1 MERANGTVQAQLRA
15 YYLDVQN
22 RMKVRIIP
30 GTQLF
35 PWMLRH
41 SVWTVV
47 RYQSDQR
54 TKQTPYERT
63 RGCRYE
69 SALVP
74 FGDVVMAKIAD
85 ADKLRA
91 RKLDSAWV
99 KAVWVGRVDRSN
111 EHLSLTT
118 KGCIRSRVVRRIP
131 DGNQASYH
139 AEVQGLP
146 WDTLKGSAEMLKN
159 ATVRPGE
166 PPRPSRGRP
175 RKDGSPA
182 QARTATTSGHA
193 TRDDPMPGSS
203 DDHLRQTATETD
215 VIEQNIVMDSGTAR
229 TSENI
234 VMDSGTARASDS
246 TVMGSETARA
256 SDDRADQG
264 VLRMDQEEGISA
276 EEQAR
281 RRLRSKQ
288 PDRRPDEETVSKR
301 MKRETTIA
309 AIKQKILKTV
319 EERPE
324 LEHAHE
330 FYSSIRTLRSP
341 ESIHAS
347 RMIEINKWRE
357 RGVVER
363 WSRQA
368 AMATGGQFF
377 NARWV
382 DEQHKEK
389 SRYVV
394 KDFASTRDPTM
405 FAAASDTAVGRVVEL
420 KAVIQNYSMFK
431 FDVTSAYTH
440 AWEDELVFLEP
451 PPEEIEEHGDCVWR
465 SIRVIYGRRK
475 GARSWQEHFGPILRS
490 EEARQRGFTV
500 EAHPKCPALYYVR
513 EADGVIDHHVD
524 DGHGCGKEMVIA
536 ELLSFLSEKIEMKVV
551 QGINCGSY
559 EYLKTV
565 KVRDGKKLTSIP
577 NKKHLQSALKKLEMS
592 DCKGSVSPK
601 LDKSCIEGDNEELS
615 EEQASRFRS
624 SVFTLLYLSNERT
637 DIQST
642 VRLLCTKLKSP
653 TALKMRQLKR
663 LLRYVKGTEDMSTVF
678 EMRDNKDRRGQS
690 VKRLE
695 VYTDSDWASDQVTR
709 KSTSGA
715 VIMVE
720 GMRLHAHSRGQASVA
735 LSSCEAEVMAA
746 SEGIKEALLLQEVL
760 MFVGLGHYEIEI
772 KVDSSAAHAFFH
784 RRGVGR
790 MKHTDSRILWL
801 QDLIAAGG
809 VRLKKIPRTQNLA
822 DMLTHTPSAKELEIF
837 LPLMSLRRCSERDK
851 ELMVTRRYK
860 PVPVENLKVYSHG

>member
-1 MERANGTVQAQLRA
+1 MCVASKGRSDHYHREAPQPMDGDIARIQMDFMFVGAEGTFVDEPRAKATVLMVICKDDGNLSATEVRSKTDEYGVEMVIRFLSTYESVEIKTDGEPSIVEVARRVRARRDKTTTLTQTSVGGHQEIGAVERANGTVQAQLRA
-15 YYLDVQN
+15 YFLDVQN
-22 RMKVRIIP
+22 RMQVRIIP
-30 GTQLF
+30 GMLLF

-69 SALVP
+69 SAFLP
-74 FGDVVMAKIAD
+74 FGEVVMAKIAD
-85 ADKLRA
+85 ADKMRA
-91 RKLDSAWV
+91 GKLDSAWV
-99 KAVWVGRVDRSN
+99 KAVWVGRVDRSS
-111 EHLSLTT
+111 EHLLLTT

-131 DGNQASYH
+131 DGNQASFH

-146 WDTLKGSAEMLKN
+146 WDTLKGSAEMLRN
-159 ATVRPGE
+159 ALVRPGE

-182 QARTATTSGHA
+182 QARTATTLGHA

-215 VIEQNIVMDSGTAR
+215 VIEQDIVMDSGAARTSESIVMDSGTAR

-234 VMDSGTARASDS
+234 VMGSGNARASD
-246 TVMGSETARA
+246 G
-256 SDDRADQG
+256 RADQG
-264 VLRMDQEEGISA
+264 VLRLDQEEGISA

-319 EERPE
+319 EERPD
-324 LEHAHE
+324 LEQAHN
-330 FYSSIRTLRSP
+330 FYSSIRTLKSP

-347 RMIEINKWRE
+347 RMVEINKWRE
-357 RGVVER
+357 RGVIER

-405 FAAASDTAVGRVVEL
+405 FAAVSDTAAGRVVEF
-420 KAVIQNYSMFK
+420 KAVIQNYSMFT

-440 AWEDELVFLEP
+440 AWKDELVFLEP

-475 GARSWQEHFGPILRS
+475 GARSWQEHLDSIIRG

-500 EAHPKCPALYYVR
+500 EAHPKCPTLYYVR
-513 EADGVIDHHVD
+513 EADGVIELHVD
-524 DGHGCGKEMVIA
+524 DGHGCGKETVIA
-536 ELLSFLSEKIEMKVV
+536 ELLSFLSEKIEMKWV
-551 QGINCGSY
+551 QGIKCGSY

-601 LDKSCIEGDNEELS
+601 LDKSCIEGDSEELG

-624 SVFTLLYLSNERT
+624 AVLTLLYLSNERT

-642 VRLLCTKLKSP
+642 VRWLCTKLKSP
-653 TALKMRQLKR
+653 TALEMRQLKR
-663 LLRYVKGTEDMSTVF
+663 LLRYVKSTEDMSTVF
-678 EMRDNKDRRGQS
+678 EMRDNSDRRGRM
-690 VKRLE
+690 VKRFG
-695 VYTDSDWASDQVTR
+695 S
-709 KSTSGA
+709 
-715 VIMVE
+715 
-720 GMRLHAHSRGQASVA
+720 LHR
-735 LSSCEAEVMAA
+735 
-746 SEGIKEALLLQEVL
+746 
-760 MFVGLGHYEIEI
+760 F
-772 KVDSSAAHAFFH
+772 
-784 RRGVGR
+784 
-790 MKHTDSRILWL
+790 
-801 QDLIAAGG
+801 
-809 VRLKKIPRTQNLA
+809 
-822 DMLTHTPSAKELEIF
+822 
-837 LPLMSLRRCSERDK
+837 
-851 ELMVTRRYK
+851 
-860 PVPVENLKVYSHG
+860 

>member
-1 MERANGTVQAQLRA
+1 
-15 YYLDVQN
+15 
-22 RMKVRIIP
+22 
-30 GTQLF
+30 
-35 PWMLRH
+35 
-41 SVWTVV
+41 
-47 RYQSDQR
+47 
-54 TKQTPYERT
+54 
-63 RGCRYE
+63 
-69 SALVP
+69 
-74 FGDVVMAKIAD
+74 MAKIAD
-85 ADKLRA
+85 ADKMRA
-91 RKLDSAWV
+91 GKLDTAWV

-111 EHLSLTT
+111 EHLLLTT

-146 WDTLKGSAEMLKN
+146 WDTLKGSAEMLRN
-159 ATVRPGE
+159 ALVRPGE

-175 RKDGSPA
+175 RKDGSPS

-193 TRDDPMPGSS
+193 TRDVPMPGSS
-203 DDHLRQTATETD
+203 HDHLRQTATETD
-215 VIEQNIVMDSGTAR
+215 VIEQNIVMDSGTPR
-229 TSENI
+229 TSKNI
-234 VMDSGTARASDS
+234 VMDSGTARESDS
-246 TVMGSETARA
+246 IVMGSENARA
-256 SDDRADQG
+256 SDGRADPG
-264 VLRMDQEEGISA
+264 VLRMDQEEGIPA

-288 PDRRPDEETVSKR
+288 PDRRSLTDDETVSKR

-309 AIKQKILKTV
+309 VIKQEILKTV
-319 EERPE
+319 EERPD
-324 LEHAHE
+324 LEQAHK
-330 FYSSIRTLRSP
+330 FYSNIRILRSP

-347 RMIEINKWRE
+347 RMVEINKWRE
-357 RGVVER
+357 RGVIER

-368 AMATGGQFF
+368 AMATGGQLF

-394 KDFASTRDPTM
+394 KDFANTRDPTM
-405 FAAASDTAVGRVVEL
+405 FAAASDTAVGRVVEF
-420 KAVIQNYSMFK
+420 KAVIQNYSMFT

-475 GARSWQEHFGPILRS
+475 GARSWQEHFDSILRG

-500 EAHPKCPALYYVR
+500 EAHPKCPTLYYVR
-513 EADGVIDHHVD
+513 EADGVIELHVD
-524 DGHGCGKEMVIA
+524 DGHGCGKETVIA
-536 ELLSFLSEKIEMKVV
+536 ELLSFLSEKIDMKLV
-551 QGINCGSY
+551 QGIKCGSY

-592 DCKGSVSPK
+592 DCKGSISPK

-615 EEQASRFRS
+615 EEQATRFRS
-624 SVFTLLYLSNERT
+624 AVLTLLYLSNERT

-653 TALKMRQLKR
+653 TALEMRQLKR
-663 LLRYVKGTEDMSTVF
+663 LLRYVKSTEDMSTVF
-678 EMRDNKDRRGQS
+678 EMRDDKDIRGQT

-715 VIMVE
+715 VSDH
-720 GMRLHAHSRGQASVA
+720 GRRN
-735 LSSCEAEVMAA
+735 
-746 SEGIKEALLLQEVL
+746 
-760 MFVGLGHYEIEI
+760 EI
-772 KVDSSAAHAFFH
+772 AC
-784 RRGVGR
+784 
-790 MKHTDSRILWL
+790 
-801 QDLIAAGG
+801 
-809 VRLKKIPRTQNLA
+809 P
-822 DMLTHTPSAKELEIF
+822 
-837 LPLMSLRRCSERDK
+837 
-851 ELMVTRRYK
+851 
-860 PVPVENLKVYSHG
+860 

>member
-1 MERANGTVQAQLRA
+1 M
-15 YYLDVQN
+15 
-22 RMKVRIIP
+22 
-30 GTQLF
+30 
-35 PWMLRH
+35 
-41 SVWTVV
+41 

-63 RGCRYE
+63 RGCRHE

-74 FGDVVMAKIAD
+74 FREVVMAKIAD
-85 ADKLRA
+85 ADKMRA

-111 EHLSLTT
+111 EHLLLTT

-131 DGNQASYH
+131 DGNQTIFR

-146 WDTLKGSAEMLKN
+146 WDTLKGSAEMLRN
-159 ATVRPGE
+159 ALVRPGE
-166 PPRPSRGRP
+166 SPRRSRGRP

-182 QARTATTSGHA
+182 QART
-193 TRDDPMPGSS
+193 
-203 DDHLRQTATETD
+203 
-215 VIEQNIVMDSGTAR
+215 
-229 TSENI
+229 SENI
-234 VMDSGTARASDS
+234 VMDSGTARESDS
-246 TVMGSETARA
+246 IVMGSETARA

-264 VLRMDQEEGISA
+264 VMRMDQEEGISA
-276 EEQAR
+276 EEKSRQ
-281 RRLRSKQ
+281 RLRSKQ
-288 PDRRPDEETVSKR
+288 SAQQTLIDDETVSKR
-301 MKRETTIA
+301 LKREATIA
-309 AIKQKILKTV
+309 TIKQEVLKTV
-319 EERPE
+319 AERPE

-341 ESIHAS
+341 ESIQAS
-347 RMIEINKWRE
+347 RMVEINKWRD
-357 RGVVER
+357 RGVVVR

-368 AMATGGQFF
+368 AMEARGQIF

-382 DEQHKEK
+382 DEQHKGK
-389 SRYVV
+389 SRYVF
-394 KDFASTRDPTM
+394 KDFTNTRDPKM
-405 FAAASDTAVGRVVEL
+405 FAAASDTAVGRVAEFN
-420 KAVIQNYSMFK
+420 AVLQNYSMFT

-440 AWEDELVFLEP
+440 AWEDGLVFWNRHRRRLRSMV
-451 PPEEIEEHGDCVWR
+451 IVCVR
-465 SIRVIYGRRK
+465 SVRVIYGRRK
-475 GARSWQEHFGPILRS
+475 GARSWQEHFDSILRS

-500 EAHPKCPALYYVR
+500 EAHPKCPTLYYVR
-513 EADGVIDHHVD
+513 EADGVIELHVD
-524 DGHGCGKEMVIA
+524 DGHGCGKETVIA
-536 ELLSFLSEKIEMKVV
+536 ELLSFLSEKIEMKFV
-551 QGINCGSY
+551 QGIKCGSY

-592 DCKGSVSPK
+592 DCKGSISPK

-615 EEQASRFRS
+615 EEQTSRFSS
-624 SVFTLLYLSNERT
+624 SVLTLVYLSNERT

-642 VRLLCTKLKSP
+642 VRLLCTKLKSL
-653 TALKMRQLKR
+653 TALEMRQLKR

-678 EMRDNKDRRGQS
+678 EMLDNNDRRGQM

-715 VIMVE
+715 VIMAE
-720 GMRLHAHSRGQASVA
+720 GMKLHAHSRGQASVA

-760 MFVGLGHYEIEI
+760 MFVGSGHYEIEI

-790 MKHTDSRILWL
+790 MKHIHSRILVL
-801 QDLIAAGG
+801 QDLIAPGG

-822 DMLTHTPSAKELEIF
+822 DMLTHTPGAKELEVF
-837 LPLMSLRRCSERDK
+837 LPLMGLKCCSERNKVDGH
-851 ELMVTRRYK
+851 ETVQTGSDCECESVLAWLRGRVEFNCVFQPCTTRF
-860 PVPVENLKVYSHG
+860 NLV